1 MIARKL
7 GKAYRHGSRA
17 KTVEVLGPEIARSKS
32 KRSPALCLLAR
43 NVIFKG
49 AIFLYL
55 GYTIFGFV
63 IITSMLHQTITRDRQ
78 KQGVEKCG
86 FDFFLQGVGAA
97 NFEIAQRDVMSKRA
111 GAASSTLT

>member
-1 MIARKL
+1 M
-7 GKAYRHGSRA
+7 
-17 KTVEVLGPEIARSKS
+17 
-32 KRSPALCLLAR
+32 LAR

-86 FDFFLQGVGAA
+86 CDFFAGGGAA
-97 NFEIAQRDVMSKRA
+97 NFEIASDVMSKRA
-111 GAASSTLT
+111 GGASSTLT